1 LDHVP
6 ASAPRAPLR
15 RAAEDHARARE
26 LPWPWVH
33 VEMLVPVIAGGV
45 ERIVDALPRGSLGFL
60 KQNAHVPA
68 LVGGL
73 RSSAEMA
80 HDGGEQCVG
89 ALSWARNV
97 NDDRGE
103 RHQSRS

>member
-1 LDHVP
+1 MFVP
-6 ASAPRAPLR
+6 LLLMVALPRPRVQADVL
-15 RAAEDHARARE
+15 
-26 LPWPWVH
+26 L
-33 VEMLVPVIAGGV
+33 PVIAGSV
-45 ERIVDALPRGSLGFL
+45 ECIVYAIPRGALGFL
-60 KQNAHVPA
+60 EENAHVPA